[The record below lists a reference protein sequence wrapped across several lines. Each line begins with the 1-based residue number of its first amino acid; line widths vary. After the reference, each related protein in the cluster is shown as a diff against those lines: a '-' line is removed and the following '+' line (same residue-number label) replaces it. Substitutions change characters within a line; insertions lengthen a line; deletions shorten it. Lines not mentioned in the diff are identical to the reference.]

1 MPFFVCFVYFVGKNL
16 MKIIAIAF
24 SILLLSSFASA
35 QKSPIVVYLAGD
47 STMAQKTSDKRP
59 ETGWGEYLQ
68 SQFDDAKVKVENHA
82 QNGRSTK
89 SFIDEGRWQA
99 IVDKLRK
106 GDYVFIEFGHNDEK
120 TDKPSVYAAANTD
133 YRNNLIRF
141 IKDVRAKKA
150 FPVLLTPVMRRRFNA
165 QGEFYDT
172 HGEYPDAVRKVA
184 QEFKVPLI
192 DMHRKSEAVIK
203 NLGEEASKKLF
214 LILREREHPNYPKG
228 SDDNTHFSA
237 FGAEQM
243 ARAAADGV
251 AETKIGLAK
260 FLIKDTDESFSSR
273 LLPTKYE
280 NGFRMD
286 GYWVWCG
293 SSIKG
298 DDGKYHI
305 FASRWSNSTGFS
317 PYWLTNSEIV
327 HAVSDT
333 PEGPYKF
340 SDVALPPRGAEFWDG
355 QMTHNPAIRKHG
367 DTYLLYY
374 TGTTYKGTRPSKEN
388 PVGETDALK
397 LEAHTQERIGL
408 ATSKSPYGPWTR
420 LDKPIL
426 DVVPNS
432 WEQYLVSNAAPVVMK
447 DGKVWLYYKGVEK
460 LRVHAIGLAVADCPT
475 CEYKRVSDKPL
486 NMGIGAEDPF
496 IWQENGKFKALMLDH
511 EKRYSPDKEIFYA
524 VSDDGLKWRVPR
536 NAIAVSKQV
545 FFADSTKKKMNST
558 ERPHVLIENGKPTHV
573 FFATGETI
581 NGKRYT
587 WNMAIP
593 LKK

>member
-1 MPFFVCFVYFVGKNL
+1 
-16 MKIIAIAF
+16 MKFLITSF
-24 SILLLSSFASA
+24 SILFLSVFASA
-35 QKSPIVVYLAGD
+35 QKQTITVYLAGD
-47 STMAQKTSDKRP
+47 STLAEKVAERRP

-68 SQFDDAKVKVENHA
+68 SQFDDTKVKIENHA

-89 SFIDEGRWQA
+89 SFIAEGRWQK
-99 IVDKLRK
+99 IVDSLKK

-120 TDKPSVYAAANTD
+120 LDKPNVGAAANGE
-133 YRNNLIRF
+133 YRENLMRMV
-141 IKDVRAKKA
+141 KDVRAKKA
-150 FPVLLTPVMRRRFNA
+150 FPVLLTSVARRKFDEAGNLA
-165 QGEFYDT
+165 AT
-172 HGEYPDAVRKVA
+172 HGEYPDAMKKVA
-184 QEFKVPLI
+184 AEMKVPLI
-192 DMHRKSEAVIK
+192 DMEQKSSAILTKFGVED
-203 NLGEEASKKLF
+203 SKKLF
-214 LILREREHPNYPKG
+214 LQLRPKAHPNYPEG
-228 SDDNTHFSA
+228 IEDNTHFSA

-243 ARAAADGV
+243 ARAAADGIR
-251 AETKIGLAK
+251 ETKIPLAK
-260 FLIKDTDESFSSR
+260 YLIKDSGENFSAR

-280 NGFRMD
+280 NGFRLD

-293 SSIKG
+293 STVKG
-298 DDGKYHI
+298 DDGKYHM
-305 FASRWSNSTGFS
+305 FASRWSNSTAFS

-327 HAVSDT
+327 HAVSDS
-333 PEGPYKF
+333 PQGPYKF

-355 QMTHNPAIRKHG
+355 QMTHNPAIRKYG

-374 TGTTYKGTRPSKEN
+374 TGTTYKGARPSKEN

-397 LEAHTQERIGL
+397 LEAHQGERIGL
-408 ATSKSPYGPWTR
+408 ATSKSPYGPWKR

-447 DGKVWLYYKGVEK
+447 DGKVRLYYKGVEK
-460 LRVHAIGLAVADCPT
+460 LRVHAIGLAIADCPT
-475 CEYKRVSDKPL
+475 CEYKRISDAPL

-496 IWQENGKFKALMLDH
+496 IWEENGKFKALMLDH

-524 VSDDGLKWRVPR
+524 VSDDGLKWRVPL
-536 NAIAVSKQV
+536 NSIAVSKKV
-545 FFADSTKKKMNST
+545 TFADGTTKKMNST
-558 ERPHVLIENGKPTHV
+558 ERPHVLIENGKPTYV

-581 NGKRYT
+581 EGKRYT

>member
-1 MPFFVCFVYFVGKNL
+1 
-16 MKIIAIAF
+16 
-24 SILLLSSFASA
+24 
-35 QKSPIVVYLAGD
+35 
-47 STMAQKTSDKRP
+47 MATKPAEARP
-59 ETGWGEYLQ
+59 EVGWGEYLQ
-68 SQFDDAKVKVENHA
+68 SQLDDSKVKVENHA

-89 SFIDEGRWQA
+89 SFIAEGRWQK
-99 IVDKLRK
+99 IVDSLKK
-106 GDYVFIEFGHNDEK
+106 GDYVFIEFGHNDQKSEDPK
-120 TDKPSVYAAANTD
+120 RYAAPNGD
-133 YRNNLIRF
+133 YRQNLIRF
-141 IKDVRAKKA
+141 VKDVRAKKA
-150 FPVLLTPVMRRRFNA
+150 FPVLLTPIMRRRFDEN
-165 QGEFYDT
+165 GKFFDT

-184 QEFKVPLI
+184 AELKVPLI
-192 DMHRKSEAVIK
+192 DMHRKSEAIITKFGV
-203 NLGEEASKKLF
+203 EESKKLF
-214 LILREREHPNYPKG
+214 LFLRENESPTRPKKLE
-228 SDDNTHFSA
+228 DNTHLRA

-243 ARAAADGV
+243 ARAAADGIR
-251 AETKIGLAK
+251 ETKMGLAK
-260 FLIKDTDESFSSR
+260 YLVKDRGDEDFHSR
-273 LLPTKYE
+273 LLPANYE
-280 NGFRMD
+280 SGFRQND
-286 GYWVWCG
+286 YWVWCG

-317 PYWLTNSEIV
+317 PYWLTNSEII
-327 HAVSDT
+327 HAVSDS

-340 SDVALPPRGAEFWDG
+340 SDVALPARGAEFWDG
-355 QMTHNPAIRKHG
+355 QMTHNPAIRKSG

-374 TGTTYKGTRPSKEN
+374 TGTTYKGARPSKEN

-397 LEAHTQERIGL
+397 LEAHQGERIGL
-408 ATSKSPYGPWTR
+408 ATSKSPYGPWKR

-432 WEQYLVSNAAPVVMK
+432 WEQYLVSNAAPVVLK
-447 DGKVWLYYKGVEK
+447 DGRVMLYYKGVEK
-460 LRVHAIGLAVADCPT
+460 LRVHAIGLAIADKFDG
-475 CEYKRVSDKPL
+475 EYKRVSDKPL

-536 NAIAVSKQV
+536 NAIAVSKQIA
-545 FFADSTKKKMNST
+545 FADGTTKKMNST

-573 FFATGETI
+573 FFATGETL
-581 NGKRYT
+581 NGKRFT

>member
-1 MPFFVCFVYFVGKNL
+1 
-16 MKIIAIAF
+16 MKI
-24 SILLLSSFASA
+24 LSSVFLLILMNVFVFG
-35 QKSPIVVYLAGD
+35 QKRIITVYLAGD
-47 STMAQKTSDKRP
+47 STMAEKTSDKRP

-68 SQFDDAKVKVENHA
+68 SQFDESKVKIENHA

-89 SFIDEGRWQA
+89 SFINEGRWQK
-99 IVDKLRK
+99 IVESLKK

-120 TDKPSVYAAANTD
+120 LDKPGTGAAANGE
-133 YRNNLIRF
+133 YRDNLIRF
-141 IKDVRAKKA
+141 VKDVRSKKA
-150 FPVLLTPVMRRRFNA
+150 FPVLLTPVMRRRFNER
-165 QGEFYDT
+165 GEFFDT

-184 QEFKVPLI
+184 AEYKVPLI
-192 DMHRKSEAVIK
+192 DMHRRSEAIIK
-203 NLGEEASKKLF
+203 NLGVEDSKKLF
-214 LILREREHPNYPKG
+214 LILKPKEHPNYPNG

-243 ARAAADGV
+243 ARAAADGIRE
-251 AETKIGLAK
+251 AKIKLAK
-260 FLIKDTDESFSSR
+260 FLIKDDGENFRVR
-273 LLPTKYE
+273 LLPANYE

-327 HAVSDT
+327 HAVSDRA
-333 PEGPYKF
+333 EGPYKF
-340 SDVALPPRGAEFWDG
+340 SDVALPNRGAEFWDG
-355 QMTHNPAIRKHG
+355 QMTHNPAIRKAG

-374 TGTTYKGTRPSKEN
+374 TGTTYKGARPSKEN
-388 PVGETDALK
+388 PVREEDALK
-397 LEAHTQERIGL
+397 LEAHRGERIGL
-408 ATSKSPYGPWTR
+408 ATSKSPYGPWKR

-432 WEQYLVSNAAPVVMK
+432 WEQYLVSNAAPVVLK
-447 DGKVWLYYKGVEK
+447 DGRVMLYYKGVEK
-460 LRVHAIGLAVADCPT
+460 LRVHAIGLAIAACPT

-511 EKRYSPDKEIFYA
+511 ERRFSPDKEIFYA
-524 VSDDGLKWRVPR
+524 VSSDGLKWHVPR
-536 NAIAVSKQV
+536 NAIAVSKNV
-545 FFADSTKKKMNST
+545 LFADGSTKKMNST

-581 NGKRYT
+581 DGKRYT

-593 LKK
+593 LKKNWP

>member
-1 MPFFVCFVYFVGKNL
+1 
-16 MKIIAIAF
+16 MKIFAVTF
-24 SILLLSSFASA
+24 SILLFSAFAAA
-35 QKSPIVVYLAGD
+35 QKSPVVVYLAGD
-47 STMAQKTSDKRP
+47 STMAEKRSDKRP

-68 SQFDDAKVKVENHA
+68 SQFDESKVKIENHA

-99 IVDKLRK
+99 IVDKLK
-106 GDYVFIEFGHNDEK
+106 KDDYVFIEFGHNDEK
-120 TDKPSVYAAANTD
+120 SDKPSVYAAANTD

-150 FPVLLTPVMRRRFNA
+150 FPVLLTPVMRRRFNEK
-165 QGEFYDT
+165 GEFYDT
-172 HGEYPDAVRKVA
+172 HGEYPDVVRRVA
-184 QEFKVPLI
+184 AEYKVPLI
-192 DMHRKSEAVIK
+192 DMHRRSEAVIK
-203 NLGEEASKKLF
+203 NLGAEVSKKLF
-214 LILREREHPNYPKG
+214 LILKPKEHPNYPDG
-228 SDDNTHFSA
+228 IEDNTHFSA

-243 ARAAADGV
+243 ARAAADGIRE
-251 AETKIGLAK
+251 AKIKLAK
-260 FLIKDTDESFSSR
+260 YLMKDDTGDFRSR

-293 SSIKG
+293 SVIKG
-298 DDGKYHI
+298 DDGKYHM

-317 PYWLTNSEIV
+317 PYWLTNSEVV
-327 HAVSDT
+327 HAVSDRA
-333 PEGPYKF
+333 EGPYKF
-340 SDVALPPRGAEFWDG
+340 SDVALPARGAEFWDG
-355 QMTHNPAIRKHG
+355 QMTHNPAIRKYG

-374 TGTTYKGTRPSKEN
+374 TGTTYKGARPSAAN
-388 PVGETDALK
+388 PVGETDPLK
-397 LEAHTQERIGL
+397 LEAHTHERIGL

-426 DVVPNS
+426 DTRPNS

-460 LRVHAIGLAVADCPT
+460 LRVHAIGLAIADCPT

-486 NMGIGAEDPF
+486 NMGVGAEDPF

-511 EKRYSPDKEIFYA
+511 ERRYSPDKEIFYA
-524 VSDDGLKWRVPR
+524 VSDDGLKWHVPR
-536 NAIAVSKQV
+536 RAIAVSRSV
-545 FFADSTKKKMNST
+545 LLADGTTKKMNST

-587 WNMAIP
+587 WNMVIP